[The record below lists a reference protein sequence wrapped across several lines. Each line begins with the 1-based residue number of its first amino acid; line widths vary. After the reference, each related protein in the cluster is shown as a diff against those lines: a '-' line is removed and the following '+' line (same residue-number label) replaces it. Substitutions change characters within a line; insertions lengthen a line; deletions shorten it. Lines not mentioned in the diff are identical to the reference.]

1 MKPSGTVHAARSQE
15 FKFCTVV
22 ANSGKVVP
30 QTEWEKSC
38 NFKSIG
44 DAAATTA
51 KKRHEQS
58 SLEDAILVSMLL
70 ARC

>member
-1 MKPSGTVHAARSQE
+1 
-15 FKFCTVV
+15 
-22 ANSGKVVP
+22 VP

-51 KKRHEQS
+51 KKRQEQS
-58 SLEDAILVSMLL
+58 SLEDAILDWQDSQTTLVPVVQLDTKK
-70 ARC
+70 AI